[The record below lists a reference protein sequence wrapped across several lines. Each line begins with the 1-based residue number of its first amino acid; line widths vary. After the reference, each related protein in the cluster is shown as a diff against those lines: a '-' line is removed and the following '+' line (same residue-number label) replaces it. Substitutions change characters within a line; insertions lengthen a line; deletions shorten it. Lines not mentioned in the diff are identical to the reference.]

1 MDCDGFRK
9 MISRRLDGEL
19 GDAELEKLERHLKV
33 CDACRRC
40 LESFGE
46 TVSIHKSLIE
56 VSPPPSIVPSVMAA
70 IEEPEPA
77 WWVRGWLKVAV
88 PAAAL
93 IVLLG
98 LQVGGFLTETF
109 VPPQQGDEVAVIEL
123 EYLDEYPPG
132 SFGDVLVM
140 ASEGGGDEER

>member
-1 MDCDGFRK
+1 MDCDGFRR

-19 GDAELEKLERHLKV
+19 GDAELERLERHLEV

-46 TVSIHKSLIE
+46 TVSVHERLIE
-56 VSPPPSIVPSVMAA
+56 MPPPPSIVPAVMAA

-93 IVLLG
+93 IILLG
-98 LQVGGFLTETF
+98 VQVGGFLTDTF
-109 VPPQQGDEVAVIEL
+109 SPSQQGEEVAVIGLDYL
-123 EYLDEYPPG
+123 EEYPPG

-140 ASEGGGDEER
+140 ASEGDGDEER